1 MQGIKEI
8 KEIKEMQ
15 GDKGDKR
22 DKRDKGDKRDAE
34 VTIKSFI
41 GNMLFIEKMFGLWLI
56 IVA

>member
-1 MQGIKEI
+1 
-8 KEIKEMQ
+8 MQ
-15 GDKGDKR
+15 GDAGNKRNKRDKRNKGDKR